1 MPDTNAGQSAAL
13 KALCSQFSDLPDAR
27 QAGRIQHPLGEVL
40 MSGLCAVLCGY
51 DSFLGMAEFTSLQL
65 DWLRRFMP
73 MTNGVPSHDTYRTL
87 FSTVNPDAFASI
99 LRGWV
104 NDLSGKHVAIDGK
117 VISGTKDSGDR
128 AVCVL
133 RAWVNEVSISA
144 GQVAC
149 EEKSNEITAIPKLL
163 NKLELNGVI
172 ISIDAAGCQTEIAAQ
187 IDAAKGDYVLA
198 LKGNQGTA
206 YETAKTHFEQE
217 SFTPSDRFKTEE
229 RSHGRHEIRICEV
242 ENDLKFFGKSWRWAG
257 LTCVARVRSE
267 VWTGKATQGKTDGD
281 EIRIEE
287 RYFLC
292 STEAEAKHILRIVRE
307 HWGIENR
314 CHWMLDAIFKEDA
327 NRVQDVTAARNQSI
341 LREVSLY
348 LLRQDP
354 AKKSMPMKRM
364 RAALDPDYRLSLLKA
379 AHA

>member
-1 MPDTNAGQSAAL
+1 MPDINADQTGAL
-13 KALCSQFSDLPDAR
+13 KTLCGQFSSLPDAR
-27 QAGRIQHPLGEVL
+27 QAGRVHHPLGEVL

-73 MTNGVPSHDTYRTL
+73 MANGVPSHDTYRTL
-87 FSTVNPDAFASI
+87 FSTVNPDAFASV
-99 LRGWV
+99 LRSWV
-104 NDLSGKHVAIDGK
+104 NDLAGKHVAIDGK
-117 VISGTKDSGDR
+117 VIAGTKDSGDR

-133 RAWVNEVSISA
+133 RAWVNELSISA

-149 EEKSNEITAIPKLL
+149 DEKSNEITAIPELL
-163 NKLELNGVI
+163 DQLELKGVVV
-172 ISIDAAGCQTEIAAQ
+172 SIDAAGCQTAIATQ

-206 YETAKTHFEQE
+206 YETVKDHFEQE
-217 SFTPSDRFKTEE
+217 SFEASDWCKTEE

-242 ENDLKFFGKSWRWAG
+242 ENDLKFFGKSWKWDG

-267 VWTGKATQGKTDGD
+267 VWTGKASRGKTDGD
-281 EIRIEE
+281 EERVEE

-292 STEAEAKHILRIVRE
+292 STETEAKHILRIVRE

-314 CHWMLDAIFKEDA
+314 CHWMLDAVFREDA
-327 NRVQDVTAARNQSI
+327 NRVRDVTAARNQSI
-341 LREVSLY
+341 LREVALY

-354 AKKSMPMKRM
+354 TKKSMPMKRM
-364 RAALDPDYRLSLLKA
+364 RAALDPGYRLSLLNG